1 MHAAQDRHPGCQDHY
16 GCGKALAQDF
26 ATLICLHLLG
36 PAVVPSYVVCV
47 EAAGFDQAMKIEDAL
62 RKIRLLRR
70 IIPENGASGFR
81 GRNRGS
87 PGPSPHGA
95 IFYSGKR
102 TFTSLRRRVVE

>member
-1 MHAAQDRHPGCQDHY
+1 VHAVQDRHPGCQDHY
-16 GCGKALAQDF
+16 ECGKALAQDF

-70 IIPENGASGFR
+70 IILENGASGFEAETAARLVQALMERYSIRER
-81 GRNRGS
+81 GRS
-87 PGPSPHGA
+87 PRCDA
-95 IFYSGKR
+95 A
-102 TFTSLRRRVVE
+102 